1 MDENS
6 VSTEDA
12 PVDSIVYGFCPH
24 DGSGVSCSIND
35 NKLDDPINK
44 LLKANLSI
52 INNTTSKVALVAIPH
67 CYENVCIPTLRI
79 RCSYNS
85 NSSIFKAATIN
96 LTGC

>member
-1 MDENS
+1 MDKN
-6 VSTEDA
+6 STEDA
-12 PVDSIVYGFCPH
+12 PIGSIVNGFCSH

-35 NKLDDPINK
+35 NKLDDSINK
-44 LLKANLSI
+44 SLKAYLSI
-52 INNTTSKVALVAIPH
+52 LNNTTSKVAFVAIPY
-67 CYENVCIPTLRI
+67 CYEYVCIPTLRI